1 MYCRKCGAEINDGAL
16 FCTVCGG
23 KTSHK
28 NEPETVKII
37 EKEAETS
44 AMESTITIQNSGE
57 INKES
62 FMDKL
67 AKRKALVI
75 SVCISL
81 VLAAAI
87 GVFCFWSFP
96 LDVDFNM
103 DKSITTTTGTV
114 EKLKLSVKSNQP
126 IKNVYYAMAPKD
138 YKDINE
144 YTQITKSGIYSQDIV
159 IPDVKIPAG
168 ETKLYICVT
177 TLFGGK
183 KYHEANLFFDIGYV
197 SSPDMDMIEEG
208 TEGNLFVSNEV
219 ILHAKDD
226 VPYDDVEK
234 LVQQNDGEIVGA
246 IYPLNQYQVRFSDSG
261 EEFINGIIEDL
272 KRNENVKYAT
282 INSAYEPDLDTFPKD
297 SEFDSWTDKQKDAK
311 GNNWGLELIGAPK
324 AWEHISDMQVT
335 KVGVIDNF
343 LYNNHEDLLI
353 DDSKYH
359 TPPSDDFET
368 PKHFL
373 QFYKEALQKHE
384 NNCAGK
390 NCNFNIC
397 KFEISHGTHVSGII
411 GAKANK
417 KGVCGVNWN
426 SDIVFSSPMSFYND
440 NNDDFGYVN
449 STMMIN
455 MSIVHCIM
463 SNCRVINLSID
474 EGHFPVCSWEKDQ
487 DKSFDDMIY
496 KLEQMGYDFLLCKS
510 AGNEGLDASNNRTV
524 RMLTS
529 GSHARAHTIVVG
541 MIQRQFGFWLEDTG
555 YYHRYADS
563 NYGDVV
569 DIMAPGVDI
578 YSTVIDNKYKK
589 MTGTSMSTPM
599 VTGAASVI
607 YSLNPNVTYDYVK
620 DLLCNTNTIFC
631 YHDKKI
637 YTVLDLKTA
646 VEEAINSNFGNFEEK
661 SMPELPKFGLIEG
674 AIREAESG
682 EYIEDINVTC
692 KDENGNIYAGDNIR
706 TDVGMYQCQLPIGTY
721 DITFEDPDGKY
732 ATETIYDIE
741 VSEDIV
747 TYNVELNMVQNQGK
761 KGTIN
766 GYILDA
772 FDASHVA
779 GASLKIF
786 KGLNCTT
793 GTPVK
798 TLTSDSNGYYSLELE
813 AGNYTIYAEANGY
826 QAGFGNALVLP
837 DKTNSNQNCTI
848 TPVLNDGEIRV
859 VLTWNTYPEDLDS
872 HMVGPAPDGRFHTE
886 FSNMDYMYNG
896 QSYCNLDVD
905 DTTSYGPET
914 TSVYV
919 GVNGA
924 YTFYVHDY
932 TNRGSTYST
941 AMATSGAQ
949 VKVYVAGQAKPKIFN
964 VPNMQGTLWKVCSIR
979 NGNIVPINEVTYHEN
994 HETVGSGISV
1004 N

>member
-1 MYCRKCGAEINDGAL
+1 MYCKNCGAEINDGAS
-16 FCTVCGG
+16 FCPECGG

-28 NEPETVKII
+28 NEHQTAVITEKNIETPVLENANTIPD
-37 EKEAETS
+37 S
-44 AMESTITIQNSGE
+44 ANG
-57 INKES
+57 NKES

-87 GVFCFWSFP
+87 GVFCIWSFP
-96 LDVDFNM
+96 LDVDFSM
-103 DKSITTTTGTV
+103 DKSITTTTGSV
-114 EKLKLSVKSNQP
+114 KKLKVSVKSNQP
-126 IKNVYYAMAPKD
+126 IKDISYAVAPKD
-138 YKDINE
+138 YKDIKE
-144 YTQITKSGIYSQDIV
+144 YTEVTKSGIYSQNIV
-159 IPDVKIPAG
+159 IPELKIPAG

-177 TLFGGK
+177 TLFGGR

-197 SSPDMDMIEEG
+197 SAPDMDMIEEG

-219 ILHAKDD
+219 ILYAEDD
-226 VPYDDVEK
+226 VPYDDIENLVE
-234 LVQQNDGEIVGA
+234 QNDGEIVGA

-261 EEFINGIIEDL
+261 EDFISGVIEDL
-272 KRNENVKYAT
+272 KRSENVKYVT
-282 INSAYEPDLDTFPKD
+282 INSAYEPDFDAIPKD
-297 SEFDSWTDKQKDAK
+297 SEFDSWAEEQKDAK
-311 GNNWGLELIGAPK
+311 GNNWGLELIGAPA
-324 AWEHISDMQVT
+324 AWDHNSDMQVT
-335 KVGVIDNF
+335 KVGVIDNV
-343 LYNNHEDLLI
+343 LINNHEDLLI

-359 TPPSDDFET
+359 SPPSDDFES
-368 PKHFL
+368 PQHFV
-373 QFYKEALQKHE
+373 QYFKEISQKHE
-384 NNCAGK
+384 DNCSGR
-390 NCNFNIC
+390 NCSYNVC
-397 KFEISHGTHVSGII
+397 KFEISHGTHVAGII

-417 KGVCGVNWN
+417 KGICGVNWN
-426 SDIVFSSPMSFYND
+426 SDIVFSSPISFYND
-440 NNDDFGYVN
+440 NDEDFDYYK
-449 STMMIN
+449 STMTIN
-455 MSIVHCIM
+455 MSIVHCVM

-474 EGHFPVCSWEKDQ
+474 EGHFAKCSWEDEQ

-510 AGNEGLDASNNRTV
+510 AGNKGEDATNNRTV

-529 GSHARAHTIVVG
+529 GEHARAHTIVVG
-541 MIQRQFGFWLEDTG
+541 MIQRQFGFWLGDTG
-555 YYHRYADS
+555 YYYRYSDS
-563 NYGDVV
+563 NYGEVV

-578 YSTVIDNKYKK
+578 YSTVIDDKYEN
-589 MTGTSMSTPM
+589 MTGTSMATPM

-607 YSLNPNVTYDYVK
+607 YSLNPDVTYDYVK

-631 YHDKKI
+631 YHDKRI
-637 YTVLDLKTA
+637 YTVLDLKAA
-646 VEEAINSNFGNFEEK
+646 VEDALDNNFGNYEEK
-661 SMPELPKFGLIEG
+661 PMPETPKFGLVEG
-674 AIREAESG
+674 AILEAGSG
-682 EYIEDINVTC
+682 EYIDDINVTC
-692 KDENGNIYAGDNIR
+692 RDKNGNIYAGDNIR
-706 TDVGMYQCQLPIGTY
+706 TDSGMYQCQLPIGTY

-741 VSEDIV
+741 VAEDIV
-747 TYNVELNMVQNQGK
+747 TYNVQLNMVEDK
-761 KGTIN
+761 DEKGTIN

-772 FDASHVA
+772 FDASHVS

-798 TLTSDSNGYYSLELE
+798 TLSSDSNGYYSLELE
-813 AGNYTIYAEANGY
+813 AGNYTVYAEAGGY
-826 QAGFGNALVLP
+826 QPGFGNVLVLP
-837 DKTNSNQNCTI
+837 GKTNSNQNCTI

-886 FSNMDYMYNG
+886 FSDMDYMYNG

-919 GVNGA
+919 GVNGT

-949 VKVYVAGQAKPKIFN
+949 VKVYVAGQARPKIFN
-964 VPNMQGTLWKVCSIR
+964 VPNLPGTLWKVCTIK
-979 NGNIVPINEVTYHEN
+979 NGNVIPVNTVTYHEN
-994 HETVGSGISV
+994 HETVGSDISV